1 MRSSTHSARRGTRR
15 IPTVPITLL
24 VLLTLL
30 AACGG
35 ATSTAVTGGASGV
48 ATAVT
53 GGVSGVATP
62 GAGGASG
69 VATPGAGGTRTAGAG
84 GIPRFDKPVTV
95 ELFTT
100 VNSQETAPPPL
111 DYFWVKA
118 VKDALNIDVKLT
130 FNTESSQY
138 YPKLQARATANDL
151 PDVFTMDTIRASQL
165 ASQGLLADWSP
176 VLNSMPNYVKDRNVE
191 ALKPVGTINGKLY
204 GLTTKSAFPYKT
216 ATYIRKDWLDKL
228 GLQVPKTTDEYLAVM
243 KAFTT
248 QDPDG
253 NGKADTYGYSAG
265 INADGSLSNIDPL
278 LGAFGAL
285 GSPLGQGWKIQ
296 DNQLVPLATSPE
308 KRDALQFINSM
319 VKAGVMDPDWKAQ
332 KPEDFRNKWKA
343 GKIGIF
349 SDDWCATLCP
359 QNYQPFIQAN
369 PQGVLQIIDPPVG
382 PTGKSA
388 AGLYSQVGNMYGMSQ
403 KAADAGKG
411 EAIARLLEWI
421 NGPGYDLTVF
431 GEEGPGKGYTR
442 DASGNIDVASINNTQ
457 AYIVYRQLT
466 GWGIKGSP
474 EEQKIRYAGTTKQG
488 GGVTLDVYKDV
499 LQRSAE
505 LPKVDTTEF
514 SPLPPAPPEVSADLI
529 RTINEG
535 AFQFMTGQK
544 PLSEWDN
551 YVKAVNAAG
560 QADYT
565 AQATKRAKEI
575 GLIK

>member
-1 MRSSTHSARRGTRR
+1 MRSSLQGRGVRRASAL
-15 IPTVPITLL
+15 PITLL

-35 ATSTAVTGGASGV
+35 GTAATGGTGGGAPGGTAPAVGAASTA
-48 ATAVT
+48 
-53 GGVSGVATP
+53 
-62 GAGGASG
+62 
-69 VATPGAGGTRTAGAG
+69 GTG
-84 GIPRFDKPVTV
+84 GIPRLDKPVTV

-118 VKDALNIDVKLT
+118 VKDALNIDVKLS

-151 PDVFTMDTIRASQL
+151 PDVFITDSIRTGQL
-165 ASQGLLADWSP
+165 SSQGLLADWSP
-176 VLNSMPNYVKDRNVE
+176 YLKSMPNFVKDRNVE
-191 ALKPVGTINGKLY
+191 ALKSVGTIDGKLY

-265 INADGSLSNIDPL
+265 INSDGSVGQIDPL

-296 DNQLVPLATSPE
+296 DNQLIPLVTSPE

-319 VKAGVMDPDWKAQ
+319 VQAGVMDPDWKAQ

-369 PQGVLQIIDPPVG
+369 PNGVLQIIDPPVG
-382 PTGKSA
+382 PGGKSA
-388 AGLYSQVGNMYGMSQ
+388 AGVYSQVGNMYGMSQ

-421 NGPGYDLTVF
+421 DGPGYELTVF
-431 GEEGPGKGYTR
+431 GEEGQGKGYTR
-442 DASGNIDVASINNTQ
+442 DANGKIDVASVNNTQ

-466 GWGIKGSP
+466 GWGIKGTP
-474 EEQKIRYAGTTKQG
+474 DEQAIRYAGTTKQG
-488 GGVTLDVYKDV
+488 GGVTLDVPKDV
-499 LQRSAE
+499 LQRAAD
-505 LPKVDTTEF
+505 LPKVDVTQF
-514 SPLPPAPPEVSADLI
+514 APLPPAPPEVSADLI

-535 AFQFMTGQK
+535 AFQFMSGQK
-544 PLSEWDN
+544 PFSEWDT
-551 YVKAVNAAG
+551 YVKAVNSAG
-560 QADYT
+560 QAEYT
-565 AQATKRAKEI
+565 KQATQRAKDI

>member
-1 MRSSTHSARRGTRR
+1 MRNAIHPPQRRRGRR
-15 IPTVPITLL
+15 TAALPVTLF

-30 AACGG
+30 VACGSG
-35 ATSTAVTGGASGV
+35 STATVGTGG
-48 ATAVT
+48 
-53 GGVSGVATP
+53 
-62 GAGGASG
+62 GAGGAASP
-69 VATPGAGGTRTAGAG
+69 ATGGTSTAGAG

-138 YPKLQARATANDL
+138 NPKLQARATANDL
-151 PDVFTMDTIRASQL
+151 PDVFTIDPIRTSQL

-176 VLNSMPNYVKDRNVE
+176 FLKAMPNTVKDRNVE
-191 ALKPVGTINGKLY
+191 ALKPVGTIDGKLY

-216 ATYIRKDWLDKL
+216 ATYVRKDWLDKL

-265 INADGSLSNIDPL
+265 INADGSVSNLDPL
-278 LGAFGAL
+278 YGAFGAL
-285 GSPLGQGWKIQ
+285 GSPAGQGWKLQ

-308 KRDALQFINSM
+308 MRDALQFIGSM
-319 VKAGVMDPDWKAQ
+319 VQSGVMDPDWKAQ
-332 KPEDFRNKWKA
+332 KPEDFNNKWKA

-349 SDDWCATLCP
+349 SNDWCATLCP
-359 QNYQPFIQAN
+359 QNYQPFSQAN

-403 KAADAGKG
+403 KAVDAGKG
-411 EAIARLLEWI
+411 EAVARLLEWI
-421 NGPGYDLTVF
+421 DGPGYELTLF
-431 GEEGPGKGYTR
+431 GEEGQGKGYTR
-442 DASGNIDVASINNTQ
+442 DASGKIDVASVNNTQ
-457 AYIVYRQLT
+457 AYIVYRQLA
-466 GWGIKGSP
+466 GWGVKGTP
-474 EEQKIRYAGTTKQG
+474 EEWAIRYAGTTKQG
-488 GGVTLDVYKDV
+488 GGATLDVPKDV
-499 LQRSAE
+499 LQRAAD
-505 LPKVDTTEF
+505 LPKVETTQF
-514 SPLPPAPPEVSADLI
+514 APLPPAPPEVSADLV
-529 RTINEG
+529 RTVNEG
-535 AFQFMTGQK
+535 AFQFMNGQR
-544 PLSEWDN
+544 PLTEWDN
-551 YVKAVNAAG
+551 YVKAVNSAG
-560 QADYT
+560 QTDYNKQA
-565 AQATKRAKEI
+565 AQRAKDI